1 MGVAKK
7 NGDRFYDFV
16 DSEVQCLFYKNRS
29 AENTQIPSPWLF
41 LWVATDPRMI
51 QASKE
56 LHIILSR
63 SWSGRLPGSRLAQ
76 ASNAVESNN
85 GNALRNADVVTSSI
99 CATSHCSVAS
109 KSRHD
114 AWRMERDSFARSFD
128 QTMT

>member
-7 NGDRFYDFV
+7 MATDFMILSIQKFSV
-16 DSEVQCLFYKNRS
+16 SFTRTEVLKIHKYLH
-29 AENTQIPSPWLF
+29 PGYF

-63 SWSGRLPGSRLAQ
+63 SLSGRFPGSRLAPT
-76 ASNAVESNN
+76 SNAVECNN

-99 CATSHCSVAS
+99 PVTSYYSVAS
-109 KSRHD
+109 KSRHVMMRRE
-114 AWRMERDSFARSFD
+114 WSVIHLRGLL
-128 QTMT
+128 TKP